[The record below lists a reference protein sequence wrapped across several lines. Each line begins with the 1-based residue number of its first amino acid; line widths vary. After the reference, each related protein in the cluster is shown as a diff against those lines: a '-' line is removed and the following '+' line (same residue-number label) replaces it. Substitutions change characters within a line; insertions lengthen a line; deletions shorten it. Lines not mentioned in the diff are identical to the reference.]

1 MTIIP
6 VLCFGVALI
15 ITMKAI
21 TQERV
26 FNKHI
31 FQLVESAENEQEKD
45 QSLGNG
51 KIQGFLCFLKMSS
64 HQGLGLKWST
74 YDCVNILFSLTEL
87 KNPITLQYQEKLLRR
102 KKKVADNKTKI
113 LSINVEVLKEVE
125 EG

>member
-15 ITMKAI
+15 ITKKVI

-31 FQLVESAENEQEKD
+31 FQLVELAENEQEKD

-51 KIQGFLCFLKMSS
+51 KIQGFS
-64 HQGLGLKWST
+64 
-74 YDCVNILFSLTEL
+74 ILRWVV
-87 KNPITLQYQEKLLRR
+87 I
-102 KKKVADNKTKI
+102 
-113 LSINVEVLKEVE
+113 EV
-125 EG
+125 